1 MPGNSLYAVVQW
13 INVFVVT
20 DLTIPTNKMGNFA
33 FGVLLFGIVYLSFS
47 LKGVRGEGI
56 DLLKSDPTGNFAT
69 TVTLALDQTLTS
81 DQPKTVDELEGME
94 QPETLQTKTLD
105 HTMDQHKNIEDLNN
119 DDHSQ
124 ILGSKYEDDRLDEIK
139 AIQGHVKY
147 QDVARYALL
156 KLSAELWKRK
166 NLKNKVTNAF
176 LKVIDGFEKEIAE
189 LHAALRRRSVT
200 PGTIGKIEDFIKKA
214 ARNQR
219 TNAKIVRTLMS
230 HGLFF
235 AELQGYERAKRKRER
250 LSIEKRGILYLIVG
264 AQHFLQNI
272 FQQIGNDSLKTFLAI
287 NGEVTLIFVI
297 DTTGSMTG
305 DIKAAQAISE
315 QIIKARSRKNN
326 STVDV
331 NFILSPFNDPS
342 KYYFLPFFLCLNNI
356 SNLTI
361 RTGLNSKSAQSE
373 WPTCIKPIFH

>member
-1 MPGNSLYAVVQW
+1 LPGNSLYAVVQW

-156 KLSAELWKRK
+156 KLSAEL
-166 NLKNKVTNAF
+166 
-176 LKVIDGFEKEIAE
+176 
-189 LHAALRRRSVT
+189 
-200 PGTIGKIEDFIKKA
+200 
-214 ARNQR
+214 
-219 TNAKIVRTLMS
+219 
-230 HGLFF
+230 
-235 AELQGYERAKRKRER
+235 
-250 LSIEKRGILYLIVG
+250 
-264 AQHFLQNI
+264 
-272 FQQIGNDSLKTFLAI
+272 
-287 NGEVTLIFVI
+287 
-297 DTTGSMTG
+297 
-305 DIKAAQAISE
+305 
-315 QIIKARSRKNN
+315 
-326 STVDV
+326 
-331 NFILSPFNDPS
+331 
-342 KYYFLPFFLCLNNI
+342 
-356 SNLTI
+356 
-361 RTGLNSKSAQSE
+361 
-373 WPTCIKPIFH
+373 